1 MSKQKKNPIP
11 KPNQA
16 ESKADA
22 PLLKTSQD
30 SSYVAQNWAIPL
42 VLGALAFLLY
52 ANTLGHAYVLDDDLA
67 LRLHKYVPEGINAI
81 GKIFTAPYRDGCF
94 GGCLYRPIPLS
105 LFAIEWQIAPNS
117 AALNHFMNVAWFAA
131 TGMLL
136 FGTLRRLMPGYSPL
150 LALCAALLFLVHPVH
165 TEVVANVK
173 SRDEILC
180 FFFILLSINWFSR
193 TLPVAGLKGR
203 YTTPYT
209 ILSIFA
215 FLCALLSKESA
226 LTALPVF
233 PLLAYFFY
241 GKSLGQSLR
250 SSWFLLIAVAVFF
263 ALRGSALSGLTAPAV
278 SYMDNPIM
286 AAKDMGQRLGTAFAV
301 LGKYMGLLVAPVT
314 LNSDYT
320 YNSFPV
326 VGLGDIKALLSMLF
340 HLGLLGLAVWQWPR
354 RHIISFCI
362 LAYFAAMSLYSQIP
376 VRIGTLMGER
386 LLFTPSFWFCLSLPV
401 LIFMV
406 LKINILQSE
415 SKKMFTLSNAEKIAV
430 GIVLFISI
438 LFALKTLDRNK
449 DWKNNLTLFTTDVA
463 KSPESV
469 RLNDGAAEELYKS
482 LGAPETNPNDI
493 EQIWQRSNQHS
504 EKSLSL
510 EPKSLSALLNMG
522 NLRFYK
528 KEYEAAARYY
538 EKALEVMP
546 DYSFAKRNLV
556 SLLIEWARKTGE
568 KDNDPVKARA
578 LLERAVALD
587 KDNAAAWHLL
597 GISYAVQNDLKKAYE
612 MFQRATKLEPDN
624 TTYSADVMRTM
635 QALGMMSV
643 PKAPK

>member
-233 PLLAYFFY
+233 PLLAYFFLWQI
-241 GKSLGQSLR
+241 LGSIPAEQLVFVNCR
-250 SSWFLLIAVAVFF
+250 SSVFCTP
-263 ALRGSALSGLTAPAV
+263 GV
-278 SYMDNPIM
+278 
-286 AAKDMGQRLGTAFAV
+286 GTFRF
-301 LGKYMGLLVAPVT
+301 
-314 LNSDYT
+314 N
-320 YNSFPV
+320 
-326 VGLGDIKALLSMLF
+326 
-340 HLGLLGLAVWQWPR
+340 
-354 RHIISFCI
+354 
-362 LAYFAAMSLYSQIP
+362 
-376 VRIGTLMGER
+376 GT
-386 LLFTPSFWFCLSLPV
+386 SS
-401 LIFMV
+401 
-406 LKINILQSE
+406 
-415 SKKMFTLSNAEKIAV
+415 
-430 GIVLFISI
+430 
-438 LFALKTLDRNK
+438 
-449 DWKNNLTLFTTDVA
+449 
-463 KSPESV
+463 
-469 RLNDGAAEELYKS
+469 ELY
-482 LGAPETNPNDI
+482 G
-493 EQIWQRSNQHS
+493 
-504 EKSLSL
+504 
-510 EPKSLSALLNMG
+510 
-522 NLRFYK
+522 
-528 KEYEAAARYY
+528 
-538 EKALEVMP
+538 
-546 DYSFAKRNLV
+546 
-556 SLLIEWARKTGE
+556 
-568 KDNDPVKARA
+568 
-578 LLERAVALD
+578 
-587 KDNAAAWHLL
+587 
-597 GISYAVQNDLKKAYE
+597 
-612 MFQRATKLEPDN
+612 
-624 TTYSADVMRTM
+624 
-635 QALGMMSV
+635 
-643 PKAPK
+643 